1 MGDDRSRL
9 RRNLTAVVGI
19 ALSALFLGLTF
30 VGIDAHAV
38 TDALTRATWWPLLLC
53 VPVQAVSFWVAA
65 VRSKALLRPLD
76 VYRLRDTLRAFL
88 AYFVANNILPLRLG
102 EFVRADLLARTGAP
116 SFTASMAVLG
126 VERVLDL
133 LFLAGMFVAAVP
145 FTSGKLT
152 TGQVIPSV
160 VVLLGVLILA
170 SVWVVR
176 NRDPFLALVKRTTA
190 AFGGGAQR
198 WCVRVAS
205 QVVDGLTPLRSPRA
219 LAAGVGLT
227 VVYWATMLLNVY
239 LWFVAFDLQL
249 PWMAVPVV
257 LLFVSLGHLIPS
269 APSGVGTYHF
279 FCAASLQL
287 FGVSQGTA
295 ASVALVGHA
304 LAVVPLTLVA
314 IPFVMPFIVNAWR
327 RRDTAAAPHVEVIP

>member
-1 MGDDRSRL
+1 MGDDRARF
-9 RRNLTAVVGI
+9 RRKLTAVVGI
-19 ALSALFLGLTF
+19 ALSTLFLVLTF
-30 VGIDAHAV
+30 VGIDAQAV
-38 TDALTRATWWPLLLC
+38 TGALGRTTWWPLLLC
-53 VPVQAVSFWVAA
+53 IPVQAVSFWVAA

-76 VYRLRDTLRAFL
+76 VYSVRDTLRAFL
-88 AYFVANNILPLRLG
+88 AYFVANNVLPLRLG

-116 SFTASMAVLG
+116 SFTASLAVLG

-133 LFLAGMFVAAVP
+133 LFLAGMFAAVVP

-152 TGQVIPSV
+152 TGQVIPTV
-160 VVLLGVLILA
+160 VALLGLLILT

-176 NRDPFLALVKRTTA
+176 NREAFLKLVGRMCGLLGATA
-190 AFGGGAQR
+190 QG
-198 WCVRVAS
+198 WCVRMAG
-205 QVVDGLTPLRSPRA
+205 QIVDGLTPVRSPRA
-219 LAAGVGLT
+219 LAEGASLT

-239 LWFVAFDLQL
+239 LWFVAFDLHL
-249 PWMAVPVV
+249 PWMAAPVV

-287 FGVSQGTA
+287 FSVSQGTA

-327 RRDTAAAPHVEVIP
+327 RRDAAPAPRAEVIP